1 MSVIIAAGT
10 LCLALTSSFSGVLE
24 PEKVELAYT
33 FRTGD
38 PLPYTLTSGSTMT
51 QIMPGHVV
59 SMSDETVSQITR
71 ERVGTKDDGSLVI
84 GQRVSSFTMTETSP
98 SGQFSFDSVKE
109 EDAGKRTDPRVRSLF
124 ETLPWETQYVLT
136 PNGDV
141 VGVENVDELESKINA
156 IVDAELRADIE
167 ESFSEMALIREVDP
181 FIDVLP
187 ESPVGKG
194 DTWVK
199 VFNVNDDEM
208 KMTATQNME
217 VVSVLD
223 WKDGHYVHVKFEGQL
238 DMTLPEEFPP
248 FMKVTEQA
256 IKGFY
261 IFNTHYGTVTEYT
274 GKMSFRFEGSPGEGL
289 GDIIMTLNMDM
300 SYKLNN

>member
-1 MSVIIAAGT
+1 MSIILAAGT

-33 FRTGD
+33 FRTGET
-38 PLPYTLTSGSTMT
+38 LPYTLTSESTMT

-71 ERVGTKDDGSLVI
+71 EHVGTKDDGSLI
-84 GQRVSSFTMTETSP
+84 IRQRVSSFTMTENSP
-98 SGQFSFDSVKE
+98 SGQFTFDSE
-109 EDAGKRTDPRVRSLF
+109 NDEDAGKRSDPRVQSLVV
-124 ETLPWETQYVLT
+124 TQPWETQYVLT
-136 PNGDV
+136 PSGDV
-141 VGVENVDELESKINA
+141 VGVENLDEIQAKINA
-156 IVDAELRADIE
+156 VAAAGLRAEIE
-167 ESFSEMALIREVDP
+167 ESFSEMALIREVEP

-199 VFNVNDDEM
+199 VFKVNDDEM

-217 VVSVLD
+217 VVSLLD

-248 FMKVTEQA
+248 FMKVTEQT

-261 IFNTHYGTVTEYT
+261 IFNTHYGTVTEYS
-274 GKMSFRFEGSPGEGL
+274 GNMSFRFEGSPGEGL
-289 GDIIMTLNMDM
+289 GDILMTLNMGM
-300 SYKLNN
+300 SYELNN

>member
-1 MSVIIAAGT
+1 MSIIIAAGT
-10 LCLALTSSFSGVLE
+10 LCLALTSSFSGVIE

-71 ERVGTKDDGSLVI
+71 ERVGTKDDGSLI
-84 GQRVSSFTMTETSP
+84 ISQRVSSFTMLETSP
-98 SGQFSFDSVKE
+98 SGQFFFSSENDQ
-109 EDAGKRTDPRVRSLF
+109 DASKRTDPRVRSLV
-124 ETLPWETQYVLT
+124 ETLPWETQYLLT

-141 VGVENVDELESKINA
+141 AGVENLDEIQSKINA

-199 VFNVNDDEM
+199 VFQVNDDEI
-208 KMTATQNME
+208 KMNATQNME
-217 VVSVLD
+217 VLSVLD

-248 FMKVTEQA
+248 FMKVTEQT

-261 IFNTHYGTVTEYT
+261 IFNTHYGTVTEYK

-289 GDIIMTLNMDM
+289 GDIIMKLNMDM